1 MKKPLV
7 LIAAF
12 IVSSLIL
19 YALVSRDQPATH
31 SSLRAAA
38 LPPLISMHELYAT
51 SNRSAQNLTPFVIN
65 SAHARQQAAA
75 AVYDHEPR
83 LILPQ
88 TGSTSGALPAVVL
101 IDSGSPGPDVAQ
113 TVRLLVNR
121 GYAVLLI
128 DCRDDADTHSTIM
141 NIEHVATLGCS
152 EQSIAKEA
160 RDLVRRG
167 IADPAAL
174 AISGSGTGG
183 MLALMTMS
191 VETDLFQVAVVHS
204 PAMSEAEVHY
214 NAAVLRSSVR
224 EQMQPG
230 IQLIASTAPST
241 DVADKSLLRLIRSIQ
256 GGVLLIHGM
265 PGTAHGLDQTAA
277 RALMAQRHNVEIYSI
292 GLEDQD
298 YSSWQTSVKVARLT
312 EIFLARHLG
321 GRNGGY
327 DYIELLA
334 KFF

>member
-12 IVSSLIL
+12 IVTSLIL
-19 YALVSRDQPATH
+19 YALVSRDQPARH

-51 SNRSAQNLTPFVIN
+51 SNHSAQNLTPFVID
-65 SAHARQQAAA
+65 SAHAWQQTEAAA
-75 AVYDHEPR
+75 DDHEPR
-83 LILPQ
+83 LVLPQ
-88 TGSTSGALPAVVL
+88 TGSPSGALPTVVL
-101 IDSGSPGPDVAQ
+101 IDSGSPGPDVGQ
-113 TVRLLVNR
+113 SVRLLANR

-128 DCRDDADTHSTIM
+128 DCRNDANTHSTVM
-141 NIEHVATLGCS
+141 KPSHVATLGCS

-160 RDLVRRG
+160 RDLIERG
-167 IADPAAL
+167 IADPAAM

-191 VETDLFQVAVVHS
+191 VEADLFQVAVVHS
-204 PAMSEAEVHY
+204 PAMAEADDLY
-214 NAAVLRSSVR
+214 KGAVLRNLAQERVPS
-224 EQMQPG
+224 G
-230 IQLIASTAPST
+230 IRPIASTAQST
-241 DVADKSLLRLIRSIQ
+241 AVADDSVLRLIRSLA

-265 PGTAHGLDQTAA
+265 PDTAHGLDKATA
-277 RALMAQRHNVEIYSI
+277 RALMAQRHNVEIYGI
-292 GLEDQD
+292 GLEDQN
-298 YSSWQTSVKVARLT
+298 YSSWQTRVKVARLT

-334 KFF
+334 KLF

>member
-31 SSLRAAA
+31 SSLRVAA
-38 LPPLISMHELYAT
+38 LPPLIAMHELYAT
-51 SNRSAQNLTPFVIN
+51 SNRSAQNLTPFVID
-65 SAHARQQAAA
+65 SAHALQQTEA
-75 AVYDHEPR
+75 AVDDHEPQ

-88 TGSTSGALPAVVL
+88 TGSTSEALPAVVL
-101 IDSGSPGPDVAQ
+101 IDSGSPGPDVSQ

-128 DCRDDADTHSTIM
+128 DCRNDAKTHSTVM
-141 NIEHVATLGCS
+141 KTGHEARLGCS

-160 RDLVRRG
+160 RDLVKRG

-174 AISGSGTGG
+174 AISGSGSGA
-183 MLALMTMS
+183 MLALMTMAA
-191 VETDLFQVAVVHS
+191 EEDLFQVAVVHS
-204 PAMSEAEVHY
+204 PAMIESEDHY
-214 NAAVLRSSVR
+214 AVLRSSVR
-224 EQMQPG
+224 ERMQSG
-230 IQLIASTAPST
+230 IQLIATTAQSP
-241 DVADKSLLRLIRSIQ
+241 DVADKSLLRLIRSVE

-265 PGTAHGLDQTAA
+265 PDTAHGLDQAAA
-277 RALMAQRHNVEIYSI
+277 RALMAQRHNVKIYSI
-292 GLEDQD
+292 GLEDQN
-298 YSSWQTSVKVARLT
+298 YSSWQTRVKVARLT

-334 KFF
+334 KLF